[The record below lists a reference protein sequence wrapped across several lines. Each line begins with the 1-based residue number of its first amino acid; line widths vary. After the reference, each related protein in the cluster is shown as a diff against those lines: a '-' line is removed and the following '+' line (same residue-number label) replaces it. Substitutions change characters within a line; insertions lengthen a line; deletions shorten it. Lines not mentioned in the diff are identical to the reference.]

1 MQAGTAS
8 QARPSLNKLFRLQFE
23 PAQNAHVLLFPEG
36 MVKLNPSAA
45 AILERCDG
53 KHTVAQLIDALEAAF
68 NTSGL
73 QNEVRGFLE
82 FAGERNWI
90 EWSDA

>member
-1 MQAGTAS
+1 MQTSTSS
-8 QARPSLNKLFRLQFE
+8 QARPALNKLFRLQFE

-53 KHTVAQLIDALEAAF
+53 TRTAAQLIDALEAAF

-73 QNEVRGFLE
+73 QKEVSSFLE

-90 EWSDA
+90 EWTDA